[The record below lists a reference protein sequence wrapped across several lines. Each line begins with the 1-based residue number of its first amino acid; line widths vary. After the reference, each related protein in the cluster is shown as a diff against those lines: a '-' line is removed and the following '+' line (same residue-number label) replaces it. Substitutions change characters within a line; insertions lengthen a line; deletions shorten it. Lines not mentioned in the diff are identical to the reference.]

1 MPGPRNDDV
10 VVMNRLIKQLRITI
24 LVVLGIRVI
33 GLVLSI
39 VENLPARNL
48 RATLGDWAL
57 TSVVLCVLAVVVHSA
72 IYGAAHRVARRKAL
86 ALMEAREGRAAVDRR
101 RGLAGQLRVSLLIT
115 LGATAFGLVQVL
127 VDNQGSGAL
136 LIALRD
142 WAGVTAILCAVV
154 GLVHTVIYAAAHLG
168 RPEGREVRRAGAGL
182 LVMLAI
188 DALYAWPL
196 WTRAADDASRMPV
209 RLACALL
216 ALIPAFTALVSW
228 GWAKPRRAEPSVAWN
243 RALLFGIVSLPL
255 QAVVSLVFLAV
266 A

>member
-1 MPGPRNDDV
+1 MLNG
-10 VVMNRLIKQLRITI
+10 LIKQLRITI
-24 LVVLGIRVI
+24 LLVLGTRVI
-33 GLVLSI
+33 GLVSGV

-57 TSVVLCVLAVVVHSA
+57 TSVGLCVLAAVVHSA
-72 IYGAAHRVARRKAL
+72 VYGTAHLVARRKAL
-86 ALMEAREGRAAVDRR
+86 APVEAPEGRAAADRR
-101 RGLAGQLRVSLLIT
+101 RGLTGQLRVSLLTT
-115 LGATAFGLVQVL
+115 LGVTAFGLVQVL
-127 VDNQGSGAL
+127 LESQGSGAL

-142 WAGVTAILCAVV
+142 WAGVTAVLCAVV
-154 GLVHTVIYAAAHLG
+154 AVVHTVIYTAAHLG
-168 RPEGREVRRAGAGL
+168 RPEGRDVRRAGAGL

-188 DALYAWPL
+188 DTLYAWPL
-196 WTRAADDASRMPV
+196 WTRAADDVSRTPF

-216 ALIPAFTALVSW
+216 ALIPAVTALVSW
-228 GWAKPRRAEPSVAWN
+228 ARARPRRPEPSLAWN

>member
-1 MPGPRNDDV
+1 
-10 VVMNRLIKQLRITI
+10 MNRLIKQLRITI
-24 LVVLGIRVI
+24 LLVLGTRVI
-33 GLVLSI
+33 GIALSI

-48 RATLGDWAL
+48 RATLGDWVL

-72 IYGAAHRVARRKAL
+72 IYGAVHLVVRRRAL
-86 ALMEAREGRAAVDRR
+86 APMEAPEGRAAVDRR
-101 RGLAGQLRVSLLIT
+101 RGLTGQLRVSLLIT
-115 LGATAFGLVQVL
+115 LGVTAFGLVQAL
-127 VDNQGSGAL
+127 LDSQGSGAL

-142 WAGVTAILCAVV
+142 WAGVTAVLCAFVAVV
-154 GLVHTVIYAAAHLG
+154 QTVIYTAAHVG

-182 LVMLAI
+182 LIMLAI

-196 WTRAADDASRMPV
+196 WTRAVDDASRTPF

-216 ALIPAFTALVSW
+216 ALIPALTALASW
-228 GWAKPRRAEPSVAWN
+228 ARARTRRPEPSIAWN